1 MVFVL
6 LLHVVELYGIC
17 TAACCGVVFVLLH
30 AVEWYLYCCMLWTGV
45 IFVLLHAVEWY
56 LYCCDGVLLHALVI
70 TDIYCCMLSSVV
82 LPVESTHFNCCN

>member
-30 AVEWYLYCCMLWTGV
+30 AVEWYLYCCDD
-45 IFVLLHAVEWY
+45 I
-56 LYCCDGVLLHALVI
+56 LLHALVI